1 MKRCTKCGEM
11 KSLDLFHVNNL
22 KKDRLQTSC
31 KDCKNAR
38 NRELDKIK
46 SQNPEWR
53 KRRKKQKLEW
63 ERNWAKNNPEA
74 YGRKLNRNK
83 RRSVIQRMLWKD
95 WTVEQGYG
103 YCIACGAP
111 DPEFHHM
118 IPEEKESTLS
128 DLFKKAFN
136 DENKE
141 IVLIELKKTKPLC
154 NPCHIE
160 IHRRVMAIY
169 GLPVLEE
176 MIQEKAR

>member
-1 MKRCTKCGEM
+1 MRKCRKCGET
-11 KSLDLFHVNNL
+11 KSLDLFQVDNST
-22 KKDRLQTSC
+22 KDGIMYWC
-31 KDCKNAR
+31 KDCR
-38 NRELDKIK
+38 NTQKREY
-46 SQNPEWR
+46 
-53 KRRKKQKLEW
+53 RRRMK
-63 ERNWAKNNPEA
+63 KNNPEA
-74 YGRKLNRNK
+74 YNRYRAKENK
-83 RRSVIQRMLWKD
+83 RERNSRKSWKE
-95 WTVEQGYG
+95 WAAEQGYG

-118 IPEEKESTLS
+118 IPEEKESTMS
-128 DLFKKAFN
+128 DLFKKTFN